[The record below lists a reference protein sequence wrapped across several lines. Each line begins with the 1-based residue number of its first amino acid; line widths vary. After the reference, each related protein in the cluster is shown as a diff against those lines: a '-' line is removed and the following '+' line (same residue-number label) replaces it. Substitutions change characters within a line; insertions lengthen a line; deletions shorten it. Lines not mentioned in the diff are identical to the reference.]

1 MSISFFMRI
10 AKLLGITAFFGA
22 LFSVVLFFVFDIF
35 KIWGILSGRRYKKEA
50 ARFQGEQKERFAEAP
65 CEPFSG
71 QKAFE
76 MKGAFETGLLQKTQF
91 EKESEATALLS
102 PSIDIREE
110 KASFDTRKRR
120 DTERIEVLQELFF
133 SSWSP
138 AERPTEPEKEVGY
151 LGGYHEL

>member
-1 MSISFFMRI
+1 MSISFCMGI
-10 AKLLGITAFFGA
+10 AKWLGITAFFGA

-50 ARFQGEQKERFAEAP
+50 ARFQRKQKERFAEAP

-76 MKGAFETGLLQKTQF
+76 MKEDFETELLQKTQF
-91 EKESEATALLS
+91 ERENEVTVLLS
-102 PSIDIREE
+102 PSMDTREE
-110 KASFDTRKRR
+110 KASLDIRKRR
-120 DTERIEVLQELFF
+120 GGEEIEVLQELFF

-138 AERPTEPEKEVGY
+138 AERPTEPEKEVVS
-151 LGGYHEL
+151 LGGYDEL